1 MKNIKSSSPD
11 TSKKKN
17 KGVAPS
23 SVDRK
28 NNAASSGYTPAT
40 KRVKP
45 KSGDGLANE
54 GTIASYEGER

>member
-1 MKNIKSSSPD
+1 MKNTKQLPKSSA
-11 TSKKKN
+11 KKK
-17 KGVAPS
+17 GQAVAPS
-23 SVDRK
+23 SVDMK

-45 KSGDGLANE
+45 KSGEGLANE

>member
-1 MKNIKSSSPD
+1 MKNTKQQSPD
-11 TSKKKN
+11 IKKK
-17 KGVAPS
+17 KSEGVTPS

-28 NNAASSGYTPAT
+28 NNSASSGYTPAT